1 VRVFADEGPPMAA
14 LLKRLIGARRR
25 GQAAAASG
33 PAREHLSRI
42 VQAFTPAGPAAGA
55 APAVSGLIEP
65 LSARE
70 LEVLSF
76 IAAGRRNREIAN
88 ELVVTSETVKK
99 HTSHIFDK
107 LGVANRTEAV
117 TRARQLGLL
126 P

>member
-1 VRVFADEGPPMAA
+1 
-14 LLKRLIGARRR
+14 
-25 GQAAAASG
+25 
-33 PAREHLSRI
+33 
-42 VQAFTPAGPAAGA
+42 
-55 APAVSGLIEP
+55 
-65 LSARE
+65 
-70 LEVLSF
+70 VLSF

-88 ELVVTSETVKK
+88 ELVVTPETVKK